1 MNPANRAVFRSKA
14 GSVAATLHMEPGEVV
29 AAALRVAIE
38 HARKAGTDR
47 QQLHAMLDDALAAE
61 AVEQG
66 GAR

>member
-1 MNPANRAVFRSKA
+1 MNPASRAVFRSKA

-29 AAALRVAIE
+29 VAALRIAVE
-38 HARKAGTDR
+38 HAQKAGTDR
-47 QQLHAMLDDALAAE
+47 QQLHALLDDAMAAE

>member
-29 AAALRVAIE
+29 VATLRIAVENAQ
-38 HARKAGTDR
+38 KVGTDR
-47 QQLHAMLDDALAAE
+47 QQLHALLDDAMAAE
-61 AVEQG
+61 AVELG